1 MPWLSV
7 WLAKPGGNNSEL
19 STPCGFLKIQRKE
32 KEKGSNPV
40 ALCNL
45 LDSYVV
51 SRSSARLVGPCI
63 VFGFAEDRS
72 LPRNFLVIRRLVA
85 LGFQGGLFWVVNVM
99 EWETMIVIHAYDF
112 IQIPID
118 SQSQS
123 KGQRVLKFFL
133 SFRLLHAG
141 NMDAAVKGRPFEYV
155 SVPIKVHENGGG
167 FDADDISGGGGGGGG
182 DETMSSAEEMSVP
195 MAIPLSSQSR
205 TSELTISFEG
215 EVYVFPAVTPEKVQA
230 VLLLLGGQE
239 TPNSI
244 PSSEFLLQLND
255 KRFREKRKER
265 CFEKKIRYTCR
276 KEVAQRMHRK
286 NGQFASVKDICKVSE
301 DNWGS
306 GNSTPHQEPVL
317 HRCQHC
323 GVSETLTPAMRRGP
337 AGPRTLCN
345 ACGLMW
351 ANKETLEVK
360 PAATEPD
367 NSYHDENEKT
377 ADQTQLALVESGNPL
392 VRTEQ
397 VFRLLLIAHDSN
409 SPLQSNFSCFTFQDL
424 IEITEGMADDSSI
437 GIENSSGNLGE
448 QETLDE
454 LANVPGSEFEIPA
467 NFDEQVAMNH
477 I

>member
-1 MPWLSV
+1 
-7 WLAKPGGNNSEL
+7 
-19 STPCGFLKIQRKE
+19 
-32 KEKGSNPV
+32 
-40 ALCNL
+40 
-45 LDSYVV
+45 
-51 SRSSARLVGPCI
+51 
-63 VFGFAEDRS
+63 
-72 LPRNFLVIRRLVA
+72 
-85 LGFQGGLFWVVNVM
+85 
-99 EWETMIVIHAYDF
+99 
-112 IQIPID
+112 
-118 SQSQS
+118 
-123 KGQRVLKFFL
+123 
-133 SFRLLHAG
+133 
-141 NMDAAVKGRPFEYV
+141 MDAAVKGRPFEYV

-167 FDADDISGGGGGGGG
+167 FDADDISGGGGGGG

-255 KRFREKRKER
+255 KAVDDVTSQPTASRRVASLERFREKRKER

-306 GNSTPHQEPVL
+306 GNSTPHQEPV
-317 HRCQHC
+317 CQHC

-351 ANKETLEVK
+351 ANKSAPSSSGIFHDFKLFLGDSERSHKGRAAYIRSKYTRNPEVK

-437 GIENSSGNLGE
+437 GIENSSGGNLGE